1 MKWERWSG
9 KIVQKANSEGSNFP
23 RNETSWVR
31 TTFISETD
39 LEAHQTFK
47 IKLFDEIVNASKS
60 LAIFAKSTILD
71 VWRGSKSSSDL
82 LCT

>member
-1 MKWERWSG
+1 M
-9 KIVQKANSEGSNFP
+9 
-23 RNETSWVR
+23 
-31 TTFISETD
+31 SETD

-71 VWRGSKSSSDL
+71 V
-82 LCT
+82 